1 MTRTLLIGI
10 SGQLGYEL
18 KQTLSPLGELI
29 GVNRQSL
36 DLAQADK
43 IRRFIREV
51 KPNLIV
57 NAAAYTAVDKAEIE
71 TELANAINGT
81 APKIMAEEAQ
91 KLGAAL
97 IHVSTDY
104 VFDGRKNTPYTEEDI
119 PNPINAYGRSKLLGE
134 EGVKNYCDTEGRRSH
149 RNIILRTA
157 WVYGTYGKGN
167 FVKTMLRLGGER
179 EELRVV
185 VDQVGAPTWSGD
197 IAQVILHLGQKLTS
211 DIHDLPIC
219 PPSRPNLGETGFTP
233 PKIGGLGG
241 QNDGVCVSSNI
252 GDNSALTGIY
262 HFTNSGAI
270 SWYDFA
276 VSIFEE
282 AKQLGFPLKVQRVIP
297 ITTSEYPT
305 PATRPAYSVLS
316 NQKISKVLGSHPPYW
331 RNGLRQMLQ
340 QLYPKSVISS

>member
-1 MTRTLLIGI
+1 MIQILLTGIG
-10 SGQLGYEL
+10 GQLGGEL
-18 KQTLSPLGELI
+18 QQILAPLGEVT
-29 GVNRQSL
+29 GVDRQTL
-36 DLAQADK
+36 DLAQPDQ
-43 IRRFIREV
+43 IRQVIGAV
-51 KPNLIV
+51 KPDLIV
-57 NAAAYTAVDKAEIE
+57 NAAAYTAVDKAETE

-81 APKIMAEEAQ
+81 APRIMAEEAQ
-91 KLGAAL
+91 KLGSAI

-104 VFDGRKNTPYTEEDI
+104 VFDGGKNTPYIEEDT

-134 EGVKNYCDTEGRRSH
+134 EGVKNCH
-149 RNIILRTA
+149 RHIILRTA

-167 FVKTMLRLGGER
+167 FVKTMLRLGTER

-185 VDQVGAPTWSGD
+185 VDQAGTPTWTGD
-197 IAQVILHLGQKLTS
+197 LAQAILQLGKEITS
-211 DIHDLPIC
+211 DIA
-219 PPSRPNLGETGFTP
+219 
-233 PKIGGLGG
+233 
-241 QNDGVCVSSNI
+241 
-252 GDNSALTGIY
+252 DNSALAGIY

-282 AKQLGFPLKVQRVIP
+282 AEKLGFPLKVQQVIP

-340 QLYPKSVISS
+340 KLYMG